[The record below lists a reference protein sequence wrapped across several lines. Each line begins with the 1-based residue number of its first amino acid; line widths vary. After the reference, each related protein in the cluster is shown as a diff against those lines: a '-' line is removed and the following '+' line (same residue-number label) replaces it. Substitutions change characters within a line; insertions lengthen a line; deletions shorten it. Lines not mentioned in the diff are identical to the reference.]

1 MFAEINTFL
10 NDLIW
15 GNILIYLLPIL
26 GIFFTVSSRFV
37 QFRYFFK
44 MFHILRD
51 TAHDKD
57 GHISSFQA
65 LMLSV
70 AGRVGGGNIAGV
82 AVAITLGGAGVL
94 WITDMMLHLG
104 FHRSVQN
111 LGGECFNQTFLT
123 KNIFLRQPMKI
134 DLV

>member
-1 MFAEINTFL
+1 MFGETNSFL

-15 GNILIYLLPIL
+15 GNILIYLLPVI

-44 MFHILRD
+44 MWYILKERD
-51 TAHDKD
+51 HDKE

-70 AGRVGGGNIAGV
+70 AGRVGYNV
-82 AVAITLGGAGVL
+82 PFCQ
-94 WITDMMLHLG
+94 DQ
-104 FHRSVQN
+104 F
-111 LGGECFNQTFLT
+111 
-123 KNIFLRQPMKI
+123 
-134 DLV
+134 